1 MQHFQGLL
9 AKVPP
14 SRLAQT
20 ADRWVN
26 GRQRVLQHVGSS
38 TQPIFGVNHF
48 QIAAEP
54 SGGPVKL
61 YWHALS
67 KLRNLRV
74 TEVKKTDG

>member
-1 MQHFQGLL
+1 
-9 AKVPP
+9 
-14 SRLAQT
+14 
-20 ADRWVN
+20 
-26 GRQRVLQHVGSS
+26 
-38 TQPIFGVNHF
+38 VNHF